1 MGVMIAPA
9 AAGCRPVRLF
19 GGPPAGCLAAALV
32 LGLAACG
39 GGGQPAAKVSCPA
52 VTPAATQAPGPG
64 AQSGSASP
72 AACGGVLARGGAKT
86 WHGTLSGTATA
97 IYHDAG
103 GTSGPFTG
111 TYRGTLTLAEDSAG
125 GITGHAKVSA
135 SGCHIYN
142 GKPSTSIS
150 FDVTGTDDGTQ
161 LRLRM
166 IPRSYRENGVS
177 CGFGF
182 GWTAPPPGESYSSTA
197 AVIPITGPAAARADW
212 RVIGKSATGHWTVR
226 YRVDLACAGCGTA
239 G

>member
-1 MGVMIAPA
+1 
-9 AAGCRPVRLF
+9 
-19 GGPPAGCLAAALV
+19 
-32 LGLAACG
+32 
-39 GGGQPAAKVSCPA
+39 
-52 VTPAATQAPGPG
+52 
-64 AQSGSASP
+64 
-72 AACGGVLARGGAKT
+72 VLARGGAKT
-86 WHGTLSGTATA
+86 WHGTLTGTATA
-97 IYHDAG
+97 LYHDAG

-166 IPRSYRENGVS
+166 ISRSYRENGVS

-182 GWTAPPPGESYSSTA
+182 GWTAPPPGESYLLHCRGH
-197 AVIPITGPAAARADW
+197 PDHGPGGRP
-212 RVIGKSATGHWTVR
+212 GG
-226 YRVDLACAGCGTA
+226 LASDRQVSHRPLDGALPGRPGLRGMRHCGLAGCRGLA
-239 G
+239 GGGGHGRCMLAMTLPAREVAHRAGGDG